1 MKRDGKCK
9 QIMMILLRELKMTEF
24 FAMFNLFAKTV
35 LCINECFKCFINIME
50 MYVYFFGFD
59 SVSMVYRILR
69 RCLFNHTIYHDH
81 HKLFVYTTQEEKKT
95 KEILRKQLY
104 YTSCLAGFYL
114 CYMSIQIVGG
124 LFRLPKSFINKHD
137 FAIFKIKHI

>member
-1 MKRDGKCK
+1 MKRDEKCK
-9 QIMMILLRELKMTEF
+9 QIMMILLWELKMTEF

-69 RCLFNHTIYHDH
+69 RCFFNHTIYHDH
-81 HKLFVYTTQEEKKT
+81 HTLFVNTTQEENKDQRNFKKT
-95 KEILRKQLY
+95 IILHSLSSGLLLVLY
-104 YTSCLAGFYL
+104 VHTNCCWTVS
-114 CYMSIQIVGG
+114 VT
-124 LFRLPKSFINKHD
+124 
-137 FAIFKIKHI
+137 

>member
-1 MKRDGKCK
+1 
-9 QIMMILLRELKMTEF
+9 MMILLRELKMTEF

-69 RCLFNHTIYHDH
+69 GCLFNHTIYHDH
-81 HKLFVYTTQEEKKT
+81 HTLFVNTTQEEKKNQRNLKKT
-95 KEILRKQLY
+95 I
-104 YTSCLAGFYL
+104 
-114 CYMSIQIVGG
+114 I
-124 LFRLPKSFINKHD
+124 PH
-137 FAIFKIKHI
+137 